1 MSGHGE
7 VGDYGDEEGRDDE
20 SDVGGEDGVLACPS
34 HDGGDSFYEQT
45 LVLDAAELKKVF
57 LRVNQVVHEQ
67 FVLADQ

>member
-1 MSGHGE
+1 MGDHGE
-7 VGDYGDEEGRDDE
+7 AGGHEDDE

-45 LVLDAAELKKVF
+45 LVLDVAELKKVF
-57 LRVNQVVHEQ
+57 LRVDQVVREQ